1 MPERVVFDTNV
12 VVAGLLWRGKAH
24 QCLLLA
30 RAGIVEAVYCEETI
44 AELADVL
51 RRKFRFSDRRV
62 RGAVREVE
70 RFGTEV
76 EISGE
81 LRAVPA
87 DEDDD
92 KFVECAV
99 VGRAGTIVSGDH
111 HLLSLAKYDDIQIV
125 SPAEF
130 VVWAAQR
137 PRPATRP
144 GRE

>member
-30 RAGIVEAVYCEETI
+30 HVGIVEAVYCQEMM

-51 RRKFRFSDRRV
+51 RLKFRFSESRV
-62 RGAVREVE
+62 RAAVSELEQLGVR
-70 RFGTEV
+70 V

-81 LRAVPA
+81 LRAVAA
-87 DEDDD
+87 DRDDD

-99 VGRAGTIVSGDH
+99 VGKANTIVSGDH
-111 HLLSLAKYDDIQIV
+111 HLLDLVRYQDIPII

-130 VVWAAQR
+130 VASAAR
-137 PRPATRP
+137 SS
-144 GRE
+144 RE